1 MIEVCSIGHILRK
14 ERYRDCMVALGWR
27 PDHEGRREEGKTSV
41 EEDSIGREAAG
52 KVV

>member
-14 ERYRDCMVALGWR
+14 GGGMVALGWR